1 MQSVNLS
8 TWSTQS
14 ILLRL
19 GGHRLSCVKE
29 RVMEFLVE
37 FELSV
42 PKGISESEV
51 EQRERAEAAAA
62 ADLAR
67 EGHDVTSTRANS
79 FHLPDAR
86 VALVYRLEATV
97 GGPLDLGAAVQ
108 GHRRIVPLTG
118 GTFTSREISGTL
130 LPGASAD
137 KLDWLNKGI
146 LSSVARP
153 PGRRR
158 GLRDVPAG

>member
-1 MQSVNLS
+1 
-8 TWSTQS
+8 
-14 ILLRL
+14 
-19 GGHRLSCVKE
+19 VKE

-42 PKGISESEV
+42 PEGISESEV

-67 EGHDVTSTRANS
+67 EGHDATSTRANS
-79 FHLPDAR
+79 FHLPDPR
-86 VALVYRLEATV
+86 LTPVYRLEATV
-97 GGPLDLGAAVQ
+97 GEPLDLGAAVQ
-108 GHRRIVPLTG
+108 GHRRIVPLAG
-118 GTFTSREISGTL
+118 GTFTGREISGTV

-146 LSSVARP
+146 LISVA
-153 PGRRR
+153 GRQAV
-158 GLRDVPAG
+158 GVVYETYPVG